1 MIATLLLAQILAA
14 APATTATPVAKANT
28 GQTRT
33 LADVARERKLGKKGV
48 QGGTLSVAGAPV
60 SQTSGVAAKPTTGEI
75 DKDARAADARL
86 AKAITNGAWVD
97 RNIHYN
103 DDIKQDARNEWDA
116 AAEACRKTPDC
127 KPVYRDSVQLGG
139 HKPLRT
145 DDENLAVYEKQ
156 INNGDAPLPARDR
169 AVGK

>member
-1 MIATLLLAQILAA
+1 MIAALLLAQILSS
-14 APATTATPVAKANT
+14 TPVPLAEAPRREQAA
-28 GQTRT
+28 GTRT
-33 LADVARERKLGKKGV
+33 LSDVARERKLGKKGV

-169 AVGK
+169 EVGK